1 MRLKVNE
8 IILQIVDDNGI
19 ALENN
24 ERGEICAKS
33 ASKFLGYI
41 NEPEKTSEAYDGD
54 WFKTGD
60 IGYFDEDGY
69 IYIVDRKKELLKF
82 MNYQVTPSELET
94 IINSIDGV
102 VSSCVVGVAE
112 ENTGNDIIYA
122 FVIPQESR
130 KLTEEVVLNYVN
142 DRVIDQKRLRGGVY
156 FVENLPVG
164 LTGKVDRN
172 KMKKMAAEISLAAN
186 EKAEKIDVNSLKVH

>member
-1 MRLKVNE
+1 VKRE
-8 IILQIVDDNGI
+8 IPFFGYFDDD
-19 ALENN
+19 
-24 ERGEICAKS
+24 
-33 ASKFLGYI
+33 
-41 NEPEKTSEAYDGD
+41 EKTKEAYDGE

-82 MNYQVTPSELET
+82 NNYQVTPSELET

-122 FVIPQESR
+122 FVIPQKPR

-142 DRVIDQKRLRGGVY
+142 ERVIDQKRLRGGVY
-156 FVENLPVG
+156 FVEKFPLGPS
-164 LTGKVDRN
+164 GKVEKKFLKKVAEENGSSN
-172 KMKKMAAEISLAAN
+172 KNRCYLFISRP
-186 EKAEKIDVNSLKVH
+186 V